1 MSTHMKSN
9 YVYPLV
15 DFDFIAV
22 AREKNACIS
31 N

>member
-15 DFDFIAV
+15 DFIAV